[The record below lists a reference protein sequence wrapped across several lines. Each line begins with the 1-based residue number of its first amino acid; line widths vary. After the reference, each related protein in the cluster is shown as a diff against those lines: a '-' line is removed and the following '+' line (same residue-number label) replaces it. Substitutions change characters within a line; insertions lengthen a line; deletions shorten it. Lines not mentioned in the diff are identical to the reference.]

1 MAINANTT
9 TQVPNRE
16 IHIPEK
22 VTGGQCDNST
32 LYSHHGDDVTDSN
45 SVPVFS
51 YLNDSVYSHHDDD
64 VTDSR
69 SVPMFSDQAAL
80 NDDSVHSHH
89 DDDVTESNS
98 VPVFSDQAALNGDS
112 VYSHHGDDVTDS
124 NSAPVSTDQAVLTD
138 DWVYS
143 HHDGDVNDSN
153 SVPVSTGHGVGLNE
167 SISPGDAALDT
178 IPYLDTLRTKYP
190 RNLFIAH
197 LNVNRIRYKFYEI
210 HDILNGNRIDIFGIS
225 ETKIDASFTD
235 AQFCVEGFKL
245 YRQDR
250 NAKGNGG
257 GIFVYIK
264 DSIPHRILKTHSG
277 ITNAIEY
284 MSFEVCFKRRTW
296 FLVYMY
302 KPPKV
307 SDESA
312 WSVLSQLADNFVDSS
327 KLAIFFG
334 DINHDMFK
342 DNILHDLCDVYDL
355 KNVIRGPTCFKGEN
369 PTLLDVFLTNKPS
382 SFCNCINIDTGI
394 SDFHN
399 LTGVI
404 SKLHAPQANRRRITY
419 RSMKHFDH
427 EDFNRDLSNVPF
439 HVCDI
444 FDDVDDIAWA
454 QQHLLSS
461 VINIHA
467 PLKQRYLRANQVPY
481 MNGQLRKAIHQR
493 NMWRNK
499 HFKDKRDPTARA
511 NYVRCRNNV
520 VKLTKLSVNT
530 YFKNKCESCHG
541 NSKQFFKTVKPFLSN
556 NSNNGSGNKIL
567 LNENG
572 KIVSDASEVAEI
584 FNTFYGSIAGYPV
597 NCEDGLNDIS
607 PIDALNKHC
616 MHDSVI
622 NIKLHMGVQATN
634 FDFNEI
640 STHDILEKIKSLKT
654 GKSPGY
660 DGIQVKF
667 LKLADANLAGS
678 LCMLFNKCVQSC
690 TFPSSMKMADI
701 SPIYKKLDN
710 LCKNNYRSVNLLP
723 VLSKLFESIMAEQLT
738 TYFEHILS
746 PLLSA
751 YRKGYSCQH
760 VILRL
765 TELWRNALDNNKYVG
780 TVAMD
785 LSKAFD
791 CMPHGLLLAKL
802 HSYGVSSKA
811 CLFLSNYLRNR
822 MQRVKVMDACSDWT
836 IVNRGVPQG
845 SVLGPLLFNIF
856 LNDLFFLPLNS
867 HLVNYADDNH
877 ICLENENLDVLQKQL
892 QDDSN
897 IAVRWF
903 NNNQT
908 TANPD
913 KFQSIILSRDR
924 VDQFDI
930 SLDGHVISRGNSL
943 KMLGVTLDDNLNFN
957 EHVRNICQTASCQ
970 INALKRISN
979 FLNEQC
985 RMNVYKSFISANF
998 NYCPIVWLFCGKTNL
1013 NKLEKLQ
1020 ERALAT
1026 VFCDNSLTYEDMLE
1040 KSGQLRIR
1048 LNLIRLVAID
1058 MFKCMND
1065 LNPLYINE
1073 MFIGKD
1079 SGYNLRDQSRL
1090 LQPKFNTKRYG
1101 YRSFKYFGSK
1111 VWNCLPP
1118 CVKNVN
1124 DLSVFKKYLY
1134 NWCLTDHA
1142 KKLLEQLEL

>member
-1 MAINANTT
+1 
-9 TQVPNRE
+9 
-16 IHIPEK
+16 
-22 VTGGQCDNST
+22 
-32 LYSHHGDDVTDSN
+32 
-45 SVPVFS
+45 
-51 YLNDSVYSHHDDD
+51 
-64 VTDSR
+64 
-69 SVPMFSDQAAL
+69 
-80 NDDSVHSHH
+80 
-89 DDDVTESNS
+89 
-98 VPVFSDQAALNGDS
+98 
-112 VYSHHGDDVTDS
+112 
-124 NSAPVSTDQAVLTD
+124 
-138 DWVYS
+138 
-143 HHDGDVNDSN
+143 
-153 SVPVSTGHGVGLNE
+153 
-167 SISPGDAALDT
+167 
-178 IPYLDTLRTKYP
+178 
-190 RNLFIAH
+190 
-197 LNVNRIRYKFYEI
+197 
-210 HDILNGNRIDIFGIS
+210 
-225 ETKIDASFTD
+225 
-235 AQFCVEGFKL
+235 
-245 YRQDR
+245 
-250 NAKGNGG
+250 
-257 GIFVYIK
+257 
-264 DSIPHRILKTHSG
+264 
-277 ITNAIEY
+277 
-284 MSFEVCFKRRTW
+284 
-296 FLVYMY
+296 
-302 KPPKV
+302 
-307 SDESA
+307 
-312 WSVLSQLADNFVDSS
+312 
-327 KLAIFFG
+327 
-334 DINHDMFK
+334 
-342 DNILHDLCDVYDL
+342 
-355 KNVIRGPTCFKGEN
+355 
-369 PTLLDVFLTNKPS
+369 
-382 SFCNCINIDTGI
+382 
-394 SDFHN
+394 
-399 LTGVI
+399 
-404 SKLHAPQANRRRITY
+404 
-419 RSMKHFDH
+419 
-427 EDFNRDLSNVPF
+427 
-439 HVCDI
+439 
-444 FDDVDDIAWA
+444 
-454 QQHLLSS
+454 
-461 VINIHA
+461 
-467 PLKQRYLRANQVPY
+467 
-481 MNGQLRKAIHQR
+481 
-493 NMWRNK
+493 
-499 HFKDKRDPTARA
+499 
-511 NYVRCRNNV
+511 
-520 VKLTKLSVNT
+520 
-530 YFKNKCESCHG
+530 
-541 NSKQFFKTVKPFLSN
+541 
-556 NSNNGSGNKIL
+556 
-567 LNENG
+567 
-572 KIVSDASEVAEI
+572 
-584 FNTFYGSIAGYPV
+584 
-597 NCEDGLNDIS
+597 
-607 PIDALNKHC
+607 
-616 MHDSVI
+616 
-622 NIKLHMGVQATN
+622 MGVQATS

-640 STHDILEKIKSLKT
+640 STHDILEKIKSLKA

-690 TFPSSMKMADI
+690 TFPPSMKMADI

-856 LNDLFFLPLNS
+856 LNDLFFVPLNS

-943 KMLGVTLDDNLNFN
+943 KMLGVTLDDNSNFN

-1079 SGYNLRDQSRL
+1079 SSYNLRDQSRL

-1101 YRSFKYFGSK
+1101 YRSFKYFVPKSGIASHHVLK
-1111 VWNCLPP
+1111 M
-1118 CVKNVN
+1118 
-1124 DLSVFKKYLY
+1124 
-1134 NWCLTDHA
+1134 
-1142 KKLLEQLEL
+1142 